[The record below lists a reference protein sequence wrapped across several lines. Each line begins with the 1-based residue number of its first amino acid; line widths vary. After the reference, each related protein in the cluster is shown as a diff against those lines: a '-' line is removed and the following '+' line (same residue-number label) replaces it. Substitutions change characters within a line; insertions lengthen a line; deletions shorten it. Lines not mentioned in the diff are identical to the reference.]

1 MPGTLQ
7 KICFYSTGRRVEGY
21 KNLAPRLHLALL
33 FCVSFINISFIC
45 PFSEGTLPLYF
56 GKDVV
61 IGCDW
66 FILLSFVPVAIYP
79 NADIQKS
86 IIYEENKRKCGIY
99 RWTNLVTGQSYIGSG
114 TNLTRRFANY
124 YSLAYLKREVNRG
137 KSIIYNALLKHGYSN
152 FKLEILEY
160 CDPKDVIAREQ
171 YYIGLLKPQYN
182 ILQTAGSR
190 FGQNHTEEA
199 RQAISKAL
207 KGRIF
212 FKETIEKMRANALK
226 RKHSEETKAKMGSS
240 SRTAVAVEV
249 TDLETGA
256 TNIYPSIKKA
266 ADALGCS
273 NVALLYALKRETGN
287 PYKGRYVIKKKKT

>member
-99 RWTNLVTGQSYIGSG
+99 R
-114 TNLTRRFANY
+114 
-124 YSLAYLKREVNRG
+124 
-137 KSIIYNALLKHGYSN
+137 
-152 FKLEILEY
+152 
-160 CDPKDVIAREQ
+160 
-171 YYIGLLKPQYN
+171 
-182 ILQTAGSR
+182 
-190 FGQNHTEEA
+190 
-199 RQAISKAL
+199 
-207 KGRIF
+207 
-212 FKETIEKMRANALK
+212 
-226 RKHSEETKAKMGSS
+226 
-240 SRTAVAVEV
+240 
-249 TDLETGA
+249 
-256 TNIYPSIKKA
+256 
-266 ADALGCS
+266 
-273 NVALLYALKRETGN
+273 
-287 PYKGRYVIKKKKT
+287 